1 MAIYFFL
8 NMRLKSKKIV
18 NQRIELE
25 VRVHKI
31 TDNQIKMVNLTF
43 PDSAKLL
50 DVPSVLIRD
59 VAAPMHIIAH
69 AVGMVPTDSDNL
81 FQGGK
86 FNARLKS
93 KLQTRK
99 GWKSVWPDIV
109 V

>member
-1 MAIYFFL
+1 
-8 NMRLKSKKIV
+8 MRLKSKKIV

-50 DVPSVLIRD
+50 DVPSVLICD
-59 VAAPMHIIAH
+59 VAATMHMIAH
-69 AVGMVPTDSDNL
+69 AVGMVPTDSDKL

-86 FNARLKS
+86 CNAGFHQIVLK
-93 KLQTRK
+93 
-99 GWKSVWPDIV
+99 D
-109 V
+109 